1 MTEFLPR
8 SNRPGSPVERIALAK
23 SVMQQM
29 FEALDAAFNSLDE
42 YQREIVQ
49 TKYGWRWVDGILET
63 PPPRKTVETFKKLQ
77 DRGFPHSQ
85 EKFYDDLHKIRATVK
100 AYVSSLGK
108 STLNQVSGMMPR
120 TKKTPRV
127 GDEDFEKVKIY
138 LKLDELQQKD
148 SAETANGQQVK
159 DSKMI

>member
-63 PPPRKTVETFKKLQ
+63 PPPHKTLETFKILEAQ
-77 DRGFPHSQ
+77 GFPYG
-85 EKFYDDLHKIRATVK
+85 ETKFYEDLQKIRATVK
-100 AYVSSLGK
+100 AYVGSLGK
-108 STLNQVSGMMPR
+108 SVLSQASGMMPR
-120 TKKTPRV
+120 TKKIP
-127 GDEDFEKVKIY
+127 GINDEDFEKVKTY
-138 LKLDELQQKD
+138 LKLDEAEQKR
-148 SAETANGQQVK
+148 SESGAFAE
-159 DSKMI
+159 